1 MIAATGDRIKIKYH
15 SIVFAHRL
23 SKYVRYTLPQSPDII
38 LTVKGKDSA
47 KAREEAMDRL
57 MELMDEGKLATELL
71 EGFGPKQFVE
81 VKDIEDAAS
90 EGEDAITEAVQILSN
105 LASLKLKVMESREE
119 ALKIRAAIDILFTDE
134 AVTAEEIGRL
144 KDGFKVLKNF
154 AQANVRYREARSKAE
169 EARAILDEALQSVEP
184 ENKAQKSAK

>member
-1 MIAATGDRIKIKYH
+1 M
-15 SIVFAHRL
+15 
-23 SKYVRYTLPQSPDII
+23 VRYTLPQSPEII

-57 MELMDEGKLATELL
+57 MLLMDEGKLPTELA

-81 VKDIEDAAS
+81 VIEDAAVS
-90 EGEDAITEAVQILSN
+90 DGEDAITEAVQILSN

-119 ALKIRAAIDILFTDE
+119 ALKIREAIDILFTDE
-134 AVTAEEIGRL
+134 PVSAEEIGRL

-154 AQANVRYREARSKAE
+154 AQANVRYREARGKAE
-169 EARAILDEALQSVEP
+169 EARAILDEALQSVEA
-184 ENKAQKSAK
+184 EKKAQKSAK

>member
-1 MIAATGDRIKIKYH
+1 M
-15 SIVFAHRL
+15 
-23 SKYVRYTLPQSPDII
+23 VRYTLPQSPEII

-57 MELMDEGKLATELL
+57 MELMDDGKLPTELL

-134 AVTAEEIGRL
+134 AVTADEISRL

>member
-1 MIAATGDRIKIKYH
+1 M
-15 SIVFAHRL
+15 
-23 SKYVRYTLPQSPDII
+23 VRYTLPQSPEII

-57 MELMDEGKLATELL
+57 MELMDEGKLPTELL

-81 VKDIEDAAS
+81 VKDIEDGAS

-134 AVTAEEIGRL
+134 AVTAEEIARL

-184 ENKAQKSAK
+184 ENKAQKLAK

>member
-1 MIAATGDRIKIKYH
+1 M
-15 SIVFAHRL
+15 
-23 SKYVRYTLPQSPDII
+23 VRYTLPQSPDII

-134 AVTAEEIGRL
+134 AVTAEEIARL

>member
-1 MIAATGDRIKIKYH
+1 M
-15 SIVFAHRL
+15 
-23 SKYVRYTLPQSPDII
+23 VRYTLAQSPEII
-38 LTVKGKDSA
+38 LTVKGKDSV

-57 MELMDEGKLATELL
+57 MELMDAGQLPTELK

-81 VKDIEDAAS
+81 VREMEDAAS
-90 EGEDAITEAVQILSN
+90 ETEDAITEAVQILSN

-134 AVTAEEIGRL
+134 AVSAEEITSL

-154 AQANVRYREARSKAE
+154 AQANVRYRDARSKAE
-169 EARAILDEALQSVEP
+169 SARAILDEALQSVEP
-184 ENKAQKSAK
+184 EKKTQKSAK

>member
-1 MIAATGDRIKIKYH
+1 M
-15 SIVFAHRL
+15 
-23 SKYVRYTLPQSPDII
+23 VRYTLPQSPETI

-47 KAREEAMDRL
+47 KAREEAMDQL
-57 MELMDEGKLATELL
+57 MQLIDSDKLSTELK

-81 VKDIEDAAS
+81 VKDIEDGTS
-90 EGEDAITEAVQILSN
+90 ETEDAITEAIQILSN

-134 AVTAEEIGRL
+134 PVTAEEISSL

-154 AQANVRYREARSKAE
+154 AQANVRYREARGKAE
-169 EARAILDEALQSVEP
+169 SARAILDEALQSPES

>member
-1 MIAATGDRIKIKYH
+1 M
-15 SIVFAHRL
+15 
-23 SKYVRYTLPQSPDII
+23 VRYTLPQSPEII
-38 LTVKGKDSA
+38 LTVKGKDSV

-57 MELMDEGKLATELL
+57 MELIDEDKLPTELK

-81 VKDIEDAAS
+81 VKDMEDAAS
-90 EGEDAITEAVQILSN
+90 DSEDAITEAVQILSN

-134 AVTAEEIGRL
+134 AVTAEEIANL

-154 AQANVRYREARSKAE
+154 AQANIRYRDARSKAE
-169 EARAILDEALQSVEP
+169 GARAILDEALQSVEP
-184 ENKAQKSAK
+184 EKKSQKSAK

>member
-1 MIAATGDRIKIKYH
+1 M
-15 SIVFAHRL
+15 
-23 SKYVRYTLPQSPDII
+23 VRYTLPQSPEII

-57 MELMDEGKLATELL
+57 MLLMDEGKLPTELA

-81 VKDIEDAAS
+81 VIEDAAVS
-90 EGEDAITEAVQILSN
+90 DGEDAITEAVQILSN

-119 ALKIRAAIDILFTDE
+119 ALKIREAIDILFTDE

-154 AQANVRYREARSKAE
+154 AQANVRYREARGKAE
-169 EARAILDEALQSVEP
+169 EARAILDEALQSVES
-184 ENKAQKSAK
+184 EKKAQKSAK

>member
-1 MIAATGDRIKIKYH
+1 M
-15 SIVFAHRL
+15 
-23 SKYVRYTLPQSPDII
+23 VRYTLPQSPEII

-57 MELMDEGKLATELL
+57 MLLMDEGKLPTELA

-81 VKDIEDAAS
+81 VIEDAAVS
-90 EGEDAITEAVQILSN
+90 DGDDAITEAVQILSN

-119 ALKIRAAIDILFTDE
+119 ALKIREAIDILFTDE
-134 AVTAEEIGRL
+134 PVSAEEIANL

-154 AQANVRYREARSKAE
+154 AQANVRYRDARGKAE
-169 EARAILDEALQSVEP
+169 GARAILDEALQSVET
-184 ENKAQKSAK
+184 EKKAQKSAK

>member
-1 MIAATGDRIKIKYH
+1 M
-15 SIVFAHRL
+15 
-23 SKYVRYTLPQSPDII
+23 VRYTLPQSPDII
-38 LTVKGKDSA
+38 LTVKGKDSV

-134 AVTAEEIGRL
+134 AVSAEEISRL

>member
-1 MIAATGDRIKIKYH
+1 M
-15 SIVFAHRL
+15 
-23 SKYVRYTLPQSPDII
+23 VRYTLPQSPEII

-57 MELMDEGKLATELL
+57 MLLMDEGKLPTELA

-81 VKDIEDAAS
+81 VIEDAS
-90 EGEDAITEAVQILSN
+90 VSDGEDAITEAVQILSN

-119 ALKIRAAIDILFTDE
+119 ALKIREAIDILFTDE

-154 AQANVRYREARSKAE
+154 AQANVRYREARGKAE
-169 EARAILDEALQSVEP
+169 EARAILDEALQSVES
-184 ENKAQKSAK
+184 EKKAQKLAK

>member
-1 MIAATGDRIKIKYH
+1 M
-15 SIVFAHRL
+15 
-23 SKYVRYTLPQSPDII
+23 VRYTLPQSPEII

-57 MELMDEGKLATELL
+57 MELMDEGKLPTELV

-81 VKDIEDAAS
+81 VKDIEDAAVS
-90 EGEDAITEAVQILSN
+90 DGEDAITEAVQILSN

-119 ALKIRAAIDILFTDE
+119 ALKIREAIDILFTDE
-134 AVTAEEIGRL
+134 AVTAEEIANL

-154 AQANVRYREARSKAE
+154 AQANVRYRDARGKAE
-169 EARAILDEALQSVEP
+169 VARAILDEALKSVEP
-184 ENKAQKSAK
+184 ENKSQKSAK

>member
-1 MIAATGDRIKIKYH
+1 M
-15 SIVFAHRL
+15 
-23 SKYVRYTLPQSPDII
+23 VRYTLPQSPEII

-57 MELMDEGKLATELL
+57 MELMDEGKLPTELL

-134 AVTAEEIGRL
+134 AVTPEEIARL

-169 EARAILDEALQSVEP
+169 EARAILDEALQSVES

>member
-1 MIAATGDRIKIKYH
+1 M
-15 SIVFAHRL
+15 
-23 SKYVRYTLPQSPDII
+23 VRYTLPQSPDII

-134 AVTAEEIGRL
+134 AVTAEEIASL

>member
-1 MIAATGDRIKIKYH
+1 M
-15 SIVFAHRL
+15 
-23 SKYVRYTLPQSPDII
+23 VRYTLPQSPEII
-38 LTVKGKDSA
+38 LTVKGKDSV

-57 MELMDEGKLATELL
+57 MELIDEDKLPTELK

-81 VKDIEDAAS
+81 VKDIEDPAS
-90 EGEDAITEAVQILSN
+90 DGEDAITEAVQILSN

-134 AVTAEEIGRL
+134 AVNAEEIASL

-154 AQANVRYREARSKAE
+154 AQANVRYRDARSKAE
-169 EARAILDEALQSVEP
+169 SARAILDEALQSVEP
-184 ENKAQKSAK
+184 EKKSQKSAK

>member
-1 MIAATGDRIKIKYH
+1 M
-15 SIVFAHRL
+15 
-23 SKYVRYTLPQSPDII
+23 VRYTLPQSPEII

-57 MELMDEGKLATELL
+57 MLLMDEGKLPTELA

-81 VKDIEDAAS
+81 VIEDAAVS
-90 EGEDAITEAVQILSN
+90 EGEDAITEAVQVLSN

-119 ALKIRAAIDILFTDE
+119 ALKIREAIDILFTDE
-134 AVTAEEIGRL
+134 AVSAEEIGRL

-154 AQANVRYREARSKAE
+154 AQANVRYREARGKAE
-169 EARAILDEALQSVEP
+169 EARAILDEALQSVES
-184 ENKAQKSAK
+184 EKKAQKSAK

>member
-1 MIAATGDRIKIKYH
+1 
-15 SIVFAHRL
+15 
-23 SKYVRYTLPQSPDII
+23 
-38 LTVKGKDSA
+38 
-47 KAREEAMDRL
+47 
-57 MELMDEGKLATELL
+57 
-71 EGFGPKQFVE
+71 
-81 VKDIEDAAS
+81 
-90 EGEDAITEAVQILSN
+90 
-105 LASLKLKVMESREE
+105 MESREE

-134 AVTAEEIGRL
+134 AVTAEEIARL

>member
-1 MIAATGDRIKIKYH
+1 M
-15 SIVFAHRL
+15 
-23 SKYVRYTLPQSPDII
+23 VRYTLPQSPEII
-38 LTVKGKDSA
+38 LTVKGKDSV

-57 MELMDEGKLATELL
+57 MELMDAGQLPTELK

-81 VKDIEDAAS
+81 VREMEDAAS
-90 EGEDAITEAVQILSN
+90 ETEDAITEAVQILSN

-134 AVTAEEIGRL
+134 AVTAEEIANL

-154 AQANVRYREARSKAE
+154 AQANVRYRDARSKAE
-169 EARAILDEALQSVEP
+169 GARAILDEALQSVEP
-184 ENKAQKSAK
+184 EKKSQKIAK

>member
-1 MIAATGDRIKIKYH
+1 M
-15 SIVFAHRL
+15 
-23 SKYVRYTLPQSPDII
+23 VRYTLPQSPEII

-134 AVTAEEIGRL
+134 AVTAEEIARL

>member
-1 MIAATGDRIKIKYH
+1 M
-15 SIVFAHRL
+15 
-23 SKYVRYTLPQSPDII
+23 VRYTLPQSPEII

-57 MELMDEGKLATELL
+57 MLLMDEGKLPTELA

-81 VKDIEDAAS
+81 VIEDAAVS
-90 EGEDAITEAVQILSN
+90 DGEDAITEAVQILSN

-119 ALKIRAAIDILFTDE
+119 ALKIREAIDILFTDE
-134 AVTAEEIGRL
+134 AVSAEEIGRL

-154 AQANVRYREARSKAE
+154 AQANVRYREARGKAE
-169 EARAILDEALQSVEP
+169 EARAILDEALQSVES
-184 ENKAQKSAK
+184 EKKAQKSAK

>member
-1 MIAATGDRIKIKYH
+1 M
-15 SIVFAHRL
+15 
-23 SKYVRYTLPQSPDII
+23 VRYTLPQSPEII
-38 LTVKGKDSA
+38 LTVKGKDST

-57 MELMDEGKLATELL
+57 MELMDKGELPTELK

-81 VKDIEDAAS
+81 VKELEDTAS
-90 EGEDAITEAVQILSN
+90 EGEDAITEAIQILSN
-105 LASLKLKVMESREE
+105 LASLKLKMMESREE

-134 AVTAEEIGRL
+134 PVSAEEIGRL

-169 EARAILDEALQSVEP
+169 EARAILDDALQSNEA
-184 ENKAQKSAK
+184 ENKAQKSGK

>member
-1 MIAATGDRIKIKYH
+1 M
-15 SIVFAHRL
+15 
-23 SKYVRYTLPQSPDII
+23 VRYTLPQSPDII

-57 MELMDEGKLATELL
+57 MELMDEGKLPTELL
-71 EGFGPKQFVE
+71 EGFGPKQFIE
-81 VKDIEDAAS
+81 VKEIEDAAS

-154 AQANVRYREARSKAE
+154 AQANVRYREARNKAE